1 LFFQTL
7 SKLMKPGGKPM
18 MLMAYAPWCKFCK
31 IMKPDYA
38 GAATEL
44 KDFAVMA
51 AMDVT
56 RPENSIVSKFLNVTG
71 FPTLFYFE
79 CVLLNTNRSLLW
91 HVERVLNGP
100 DDFFPRQK
108 RRSEATVRGREQEG
122 LARGLHAQSRRPTA
136 QTCRGGV
143 GRRFERR
150 GSSRGSGL

>member
-1 LFFQTL
+1 
-7 SKLMKPGGKPM
+7 M

-71 FPTLFYFE
+71 FPTLFSASDVTPE
-79 CVLLNTNRSLLW
+79 
-91 HVERVLNGP
+91 
-100 DDFFPRQK
+100 
-108 RRSEATVRGREQEG
+108 
-122 LARGLHAQSRRPTA
+122 
-136 QTCRGGV
+136 
-143 GRRFERR
+143 GRRKSVSPPWPPCRER
-150 GSSRGSGL
+150 